1 MSQQTIPEY
10 LDERLRVLRAERVR
24 IDGRIAEL
32 EDLKARLNIPAAPEE
47 EPKKR
52 SRRGNDS

>member
-1 MSQQTIPEY
+1 MSQQAIPEY

-32 EDLKARLNIPAAPEE
+32 EDLKARLNIPAPPP
-47 EPKKR
+47 EPKKQG
-52 SRRGNDS
+52 RRGNDS